1 MVLFMSG
8 MVFDAMLE
16 PPWGWGNKCGSLK
29 CRRRQQWSRETR
41 RGSEKPV
48 LTCQND
54 GLSWT
59 STQNSHQLAIDTK
72 IALAFDVKYDADRER
87 KNKKKQKQM
96 TSNTIYVAVDK

>member
-29 CRRRQQWSRETR
+29 CRRRQQWSRETQ
-41 RGSEKPV
+41 RGSEKPL

-54 GLSWT
+54 GLSMDIYAKFA
-59 STQNSHQLAIDTK
+59 SISHRHENR
-72 IALAFDVKYDADRER
+72 IASDVKFDSDREQR
-87 KNKKKQKQM
+87 NKKKQKQM
-96 TSNTIYVAVDK
+96 TSNIYDAVDK